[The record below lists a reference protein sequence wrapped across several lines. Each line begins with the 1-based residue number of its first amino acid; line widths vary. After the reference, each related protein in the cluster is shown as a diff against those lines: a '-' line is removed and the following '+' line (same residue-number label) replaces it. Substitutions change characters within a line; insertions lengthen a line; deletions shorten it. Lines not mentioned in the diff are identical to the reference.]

1 MYLWISR
8 LVIISLILLPVGVFP
23 CVRSATARPR
33 AGRLTCRA
41 CIVVDDTGA
50 TLWAR
55 RPKAPLANAS
65 TTKMLTALTVL
76 ELGTKAEREVVVSKH
91 AAATGGGGL
100 DLETGDVLSVEEL
113 LYSLLLSSST
123 DASVALAEHAAGS
136 ERAFVAAMNSLFALH
151 LGARGSHFATPHGLD
166 TPGHRATAADLATI
180 GAELLTRPRLARIVG
195 TKRRQV
201 GWTDGSE
208 VVKNSNPL
216 LRTYRGAVGIKTG
229 FTDRAGE
236 VLVAAARRHGRSLI
250 VVAMGS
256 RNAAA
261 DSRALLDYGWTRV
274 ARSRLLRAGETVGEV
289 TVGDGASVVAVASD
303 SLRGWAPPEEV
314 SSHFVARE
322 DLSAATTAGEPI
334 GRVDVY
340 RAGRRIASAPALSAA
355 SLPAPAPQPTRLGEA
370 LGTLLENAFR
380 IASLIG
386 ASHP

>member
-8 LVIISLILLPVGVFP
+8 LVITSLILVLPIGVSLYAP
-23 CVRSATARPR
+23 QPRPPR

-41 CIVVDDTGA
+41 CIVVDDSGA
-50 TLWAR
+50 TRWAR

-65 TTKMLTALTVL
+65 TTKMLTVLAVL
-76 ELGTKAEREVVVSKH
+76 ELGTKAESEVVVSKH
-91 AAATGGGGL
+91 AAATAGGDL
-100 DLETGDVLSVEEL
+100 DLETGDVL
-113 LYSLLLSSST
+113 
-123 DASVALAEHAAGS
+123 SVALAEHAAGS
-136 ERAFVAAMNSLFALH
+136 ERAFVAAMNSLALH
-151 LGARGSHFATPHGLD
+151 LGARGSHFATPHGLA

-180 GAELLTRPRLARIVG
+180 GAELLTRRRLARIVG
-195 TKRRQV
+195 TERRQV
-201 GWTDGSE
+201 GWTDGLE

-216 LRTYRGAVGIKTG
+216 LRTYRAAVGIKSG

-236 VLVAAARRHGRSLI
+236 VLVPAARWHGRSLI

-261 DSRALLDYGWTRV
+261 DSRTLLGYGWTRV
-274 ARSRLLRAGETVGEV
+274 TRSLLLRAGETVGEV
-289 TVGDGASVVAVASD
+289 TAGDGASVVAVASD
-303 SLRGWAPPEEV
+303 SVRGWAPPEEV

-322 DLSAATTAGEPI
+322 DLSATTTAGEPV

-355 SLPAPAPQPTRLGEA
+355 SLRPPAPQPTRFGEA
-370 LGTLLENAFR
+370 LGTLLENTFR
-380 IASLIG
+380 VASLMG